1 MDSAKKSKQQYP
13 NERLRYYRELV
24 PLTQDELAN
33 ALYDLCSE
41 DELNNLGIIDKNM
54 VSKWERGIVTPS
66 YFWQRKLCQ
75 YFRKDPEELGF
86 VKPPGTYN
94 NPSNLSDEKVVKAHP
109 QPSPVINRQALIEY
123 IQQQRSYMLNALA
136 PGSTNLWVRDII
148 GNDGL
153 FIPPPWEMLQGTPA
167 SIDLIAF
174 LIDALMQNQR
184 ILLLGEAGQGK
195 TTALKQVFTLM
206 VDQFLEDTDNMA
218 PLPLY
223 IPLREIASLAGN
235 PIEILWAYV
244 HDEFPLS
251 FENFSTLVR
260 NNHII
265 FLFDGFDE
273 IKGELTQPSIN
284 ERSMSKV
291 FARPSILS
299 CRKSFFDFYLSMSA
313 LQEYYPQRVEL
324 QPLTLAH
331 AIQYITAFCEKK
343 QNSRAYKIV
352 IDPQRIIEIIRT
364 NQELQDLAQ
373 RPLLLI
379 MMLDILTD
387 PIEMSETKWDVVK
400 LYRKY
405 TEKWLKNEAAK
416 PDSVLKW
423 NEKAALMQELAKL
436 TYTPKP
442 STSLSYGELNQNIT
456 FALNDLTTFVKK
468 GAVHYPRLT
477 EAQLLDDLC
486 FRTLLST
493 SEGEIYSFLHKSF
506 QEYYVARYIVDCMRS
521 REQHTD
527 AIAAVENV
535 LQEFLPWDVGTFLK
549 GILVS
554 EEISTHDKDLIVS
567 MLIKVYQRNGKDDP
581 RSVTIRQ
588 HASHYMTLV
597 GTKQAVE
604 FLEQAC
610 EREPNKWVQ
619 RGIMV
624 GLALYC
630 DRMDILER
638 YINIIQ
644 QDTEA
649 ASINIGY
656 HLVYYGD
663 QAEELGYYDRGG
675 EKCDGTIQAI
685 FRRLRD
691 ERFRKGWVLDILT
704 LSTLLEQR
712 GVKIL
717 FPYRQQVP
725 FLQEFLS
732 RDYQDL
738 GDIFQQEKKRL
749 AEILEGETL

>member
-1 MDSAKKSKQQYP
+1 
-13 NERLRYYRELV
+13 
-24 PLTQDELAN
+24 
-33 ALYDLCSE
+33 
-41 DELNNLGIIDKNM
+41 
-54 VSKWERGIVTPS
+54 
-66 YFWQRKLCQ
+66 
-75 YFRKDPEELGF
+75 
-86 VKPPGTYN
+86 
-94 NPSNLSDEKVVKAHP
+94 
-109 QPSPVINRQALIEY
+109 
-123 IQQQRSYMLNALA
+123 MLNTLA

-148 GNDGL
+148 GYDGL
-153 FIPPPWEMLQGTPA
+153 FIPPPWEMLQGTTD
-167 SIDLIAF
+167 SSDLIAF
-174 LIDALMQNQR
+174 LIDGLMQNQR

-195 TTALKQVFTLM
+195 TTVLKQVFTLM
-206 VDQFLEDTDNMA
+206 VDRFLEDTDNVA

-244 HDEFPLS
+244 HDEFPLP
-251 FENFSTLVR
+251 FEDFTTLVR
-260 NNHII
+260 NNHIV

-313 LQEYYPQRVEL
+313 LQEYYPRRVEL
-324 QPLTLAH
+324 QPLTLTH
-331 AIQYITAFCEKK
+331 TIQYVTAFCEKK
-343 QNSRAYKIV
+343 YDSRTYKIV
-352 IDPQRIIEIIRT
+352 IDPQRIIEIIRA

-387 PIEMSETKWDVVK
+387 PREMSETKWDVVK

-423 NEKAALMQELAKL
+423 NEKAALMQELARL

-442 STSLSYGELNQNIT
+442 SASLSFGELNQNIIFT
-456 FALNDLTTFVKK
+456 LNDLTTFVKK
-468 GAVHYPRLT
+468 AAVHYPRLT

-486 FRTLLST
+486 FRTLLSA
-493 SEGEIYSFLHKSF
+493 SEGETYSFLHKSF

-521 REQHTD
+521 RDQHPD

-554 EEISTHDKDLIVS
+554 EEISPHDKDLIVS
-567 MLIKVYQRNGKDDP
+567 MLIKVYQRNRKDDP

-630 DRMDILER
+630 GRTDILER
-638 YINIIQ
+638 YINIIRH
-644 QDTEA
+644 DAEA

-656 HLVYYGD
+656 YLVYYGD
-663 QAEELGYYDRGG
+663 QAEELGYYDQGG

-685 FRRLRD
+685 FRRLKD
-691 ERFRKGWVLDILT
+691 ESFRKGWVLDILT

-712 GVKIL
+712 GMKIL
-717 FPYRQQVP
+717 SPYKQQLP
-725 FLQEFLS
+725 FLHEFLS
-732 RDYQDL
+732 REYQDL

-749 AEILEGETL
+749 EKILEGETF

>member
-1 MDSAKKSKQQYP
+1 
-13 NERLRYYRELV
+13 
-24 PLTQDELAN
+24 
-33 ALYDLCSE
+33 
-41 DELNNLGIIDKNM
+41 
-54 VSKWERGIVTPS
+54 
-66 YFWQRKLCQ
+66 
-75 YFRKDPEELGF
+75 
-86 VKPPGTYN
+86 
-94 NPSNLSDEKVVKAHP
+94 
-109 QPSPVINRQALIEY
+109 
-123 IQQQRSYMLNALA
+123 
-136 PGSTNLWVRDII
+136 
-148 GNDGL
+148 
-153 FIPPPWEMLQGTPA
+153 
-167 SIDLIAF
+167 
-174 LIDALMQNQR
+174 
-184 ILLLGEAGQGK
+184 
-195 TTALKQVFTLM
+195 M
-206 VDQFLEDTDNMA
+206 VDQFLEGADNMP

-223 IPLREIASLAGN
+223 IPLREIASFAGN
-235 PIEILWAYV
+235 PIEILWSYL
-244 HDEFPLS
+244 HDEFPLP
-251 FENFSTLVR
+251 FESFSTLVR
-260 NNHII
+260 NNHIV

-331 AIQYITAFCEKK
+331 AIQYIIAFCEKK
-343 QNSRAYKIV
+343 QDSRSYKST
-352 IDPQRIIEIIRT
+352 IDPQQIIEIIRT
-364 NQELQDLAQ
+364 NHELQDLAQ

-387 PIEMSETKWDVVK
+387 PREMSETRWDVVK

-423 NEKAALMQELAKL
+423 NEKAALMQELARL

-442 STSLSYGELNQNIT
+442 SASLSYGELNQNIT
-456 FALNDLTTFVKK
+456 FTLNDLTTFVKN
-468 GAVHYPRLT
+468 ATAHYPRLT

-493 SEGEIYSFLHKSF
+493 SEGEFYSFLHKSF

-521 REQHTD
+521 REQHPD
-527 AIAAVENV
+527 AVAAVENV

-554 EEISTHDKDLIVS
+554 EEISAHDKDLIVS
-567 MLIKVYQRNGKDDP
+567 MLIKVYQRNGKDNP

-597 GTKQAVE
+597 GTEQAVE

-610 EREPNKWVQ
+610 EHEPNKWVQ

-630 DRMDILER
+630 GRTDILER
-638 YINIIQ
+638 YINIIRY
-644 QDTEA
+644 DAEA

-656 HLVYYGD
+656 YLVYYGD
-663 QAEELGYYDRGG
+663 QAEELGYYDQGG

-685 FRRLRD
+685 FRRLKD

-712 GVKIL
+712 GMRIL
-717 FPYRQQVP
+717 SPYKQQLP

-732 RDYQDL
+732 RDHQDL

-749 AEILEGETL
+749 EKILEGETL

>member
-1 MDSAKKSKQQYP
+1 MA
-13 NERLRYYRELV
+13 E
-24 PLTQDELAN
+24 
-33 ALYDLCSE
+33 
-41 DELNNLGIIDKNM
+41 
-54 VSKWERGIVTPS
+54 VSKGKKPNTYLRFHRENRGWS
-66 YFWQRKLCQ
+66 QRKLAELIDV
-75 YFRKDPEELGF
+75 DPSMISRWESGERGTDPFYQEKLIELFGKNAVELGF
-86 VKPPGTYN
+86 INAAQQATPNSLQIDNKEATAA
-94 NPSNLSDEKVVKAHP
+94 STALLHS
-109 QPSPVINRQALIEY
+109 SLINRQALNEY
-123 IQQQRSYMLNALA
+123 IQRQRASMLNTLA

-148 GNDGL
+148 GSDGL
-153 FIPPPWEMLQGTPA
+153 FIPPPWQMLQGTNA
-167 SIDLIAF
+167 STDLIAF
-174 LIDALMQNQR
+174 LIDTLMSNQR

-195 TTALKQVFTLM
+195 TTVLKQVFTLM
-206 VDQFLEDTDNMA
+206 VDRFLEDTDNVA

-244 HDEFPLS
+244 HDEFPLP
-251 FENFSTLVR
+251 FEDFSSLVR
-260 NNHII
+260 NNHIV

-299 CRKSFFDFYLSMSA
+299 CRRSFFDFYLSMSA

-324 QPLTLAH
+324 QPLTLTH
-331 AIQYITAFCEKK
+331 AIQYIMAYCEK
-343 QNSRAYKIV
+343 QYNSRTYKIV

-373 RPLLLI
+373 RPLLLF

-387 PIEMSETKWDVVK
+387 PREMSETSWDVVK

-423 NEKAALMQELAKL
+423 NEKAVLMQELARL
-436 TYTPKP
+436 TYTPK
-442 STSLSYGELNQNIT
+442 SSASLSFGELNQSIT
-456 FALNDLTTFVKK
+456 FTLNDLTAFVKK
-468 GAVHYPRLT
+468 IGVHYPRIT
-477 EAQLLDDLC
+477 ESQLLDDLC

-521 REQHTD
+521 REQHPD
-527 AIAAVENV
+527 AVAAVENV

-630 DRMDILER
+630 DRTDILER
-638 YINIIQ
+638 YINIIR

-685 FRRLRD
+685 LRRLRD
-691 ERFRKGWVLDILT
+691 ERFRKGWVLDMLT

-712 GVKIL
+712 GMKIL
-717 FPYRQQVP
+717 SPYKQQLP
-725 FLQEFLS
+725 FLQEFLC
-732 RDYQDL
+732 RDHQDL
-738 GDIFQQEKKRL
+738 GDIFQQEKERL
-749 AEILEGETL
+749 EKILEGETL